1 MQNDVRMLHY
11 YWELF
16 WRRPLVWLIPSIL
29 VFAVGAFYVL
39 SKPKTYTAEALI
51 VVRSDKISPT
61 LIQSTVT
68 SERLHFIEQRVLARD
83 NLLALVTK
91 FDLFPGLRGTL
102 SKSNLADIVRKSDPH
117 HSGSVRVFR
126 TICRPLGFQNK
137 LRGGNA

>member
-1 MQNDVRMLHY
+1 MQNDVRLLHY

-29 VFAVGAFYVL
+29 VFAAGAFYVL

-61 LIQSTVT
+61 LVQSTVT

-102 SKSNLADIVRKSDPH
+102 SKSTLADIVRSQIRISPEA
-117 HSGSVRVFR
+117 SESFR